1 MASILLA
8 AVAGSPSSQ
17 HLPGREPPCYLEDVK
32 ARGKFSLG
40 ECKKLF
46 LNFTTAD
53 DVQKLGFAIQKTTAL
68 REIVMLEPT
77 IDSAGAG
84 ALGAG
89 VARGGQIKLL
99 MVRDAIGLDDSYST
113 FSLVQGLAA
122 SKSLEAIRLINCSI
136 GASGAASVAQHVM
149 KSGSSVRHLTLEGNA
164 QYDSGLGDAT
174 CDALVDLIR
183 AKAPPPA
190 LVALDLRGNVALESC
205 SEAVAKALLDTRK
218 SRKPAVEELWF
229 PINDQQEGSGAVDLV
244 QQLEYAEVMGHDEL

>member
-53 DVQKLGFAIQKTTAL
+53 DVQK
-68 REIVMLEPT
+68 
-77 IDSAGAG
+77 
-84 ALGAG
+84 
-89 VARGGQIKLL
+89 
-99 MVRDAIGLDDSYST
+99 
-113 FSLVQGLAA
+113 
-122 SKSLEAIRLINCSI
+122 
-136 GASGAASVAQHVM
+136 
-149 KSGSSVRHLTLEGNA
+149 
-164 QYDSGLGDAT
+164 T

-190 LVALDLRGNVALESC
+190 LVALDLRGNVALEGC

>member
-53 DVQKLGFAIQKTTAL
+53 DVQK
-68 REIVMLEPT
+68 
-77 IDSAGAG
+77 
-84 ALGAG
+84 
-89 VARGGQIKLL
+89 
-99 MVRDAIGLDDSYST
+99 
-113 FSLVQGLAA
+113 
-122 SKSLEAIRLINCSI
+122 
-136 GASGAASVAQHVM
+136 
-149 KSGSSVRHLTLEGNA
+149 
-164 QYDSGLGDAT
+164 
-174 CDALVDLIR
+174 
-183 AKAPPPA
+183 
-190 LVALDLRGNVALESC
+190 ALDLRGNVALEGC

>member
-113 FSLVQGLAA
+113 FSLVQGLAHQ
-122 SKSLEAIRLINCSI
+122 R
-136 GASGAASVAQHVM
+136 
-149 KSGSSVRHLTLEGNA
+149 
-164 QYDSGLGDAT
+164 
-174 CDALVDLIR
+174 
-183 AKAPPPA
+183 
-190 LVALDLRGNVALESC
+190 
-205 SEAVAKALLDTRK
+205 
-218 SRKPAVEELWF
+218 PAVGVGRRR
-229 PINDQQEGSGAVDLV
+229 PRA
-244 QQLEYAEVMGHDEL
+244 AA

>member
-53 DVQKLGFAIQKTTAL
+53 DV
-68 REIVMLEPT
+68 
-77 IDSAGAG
+77 
-84 ALGAG
+84 
-89 VARGGQIKLL
+89 
-99 MVRDAIGLDDSYST
+99 
-113 FSLVQGLAA
+113 
-122 SKSLEAIRLINCSI
+122 
-136 GASGAASVAQHVM
+136 
-149 KSGSSVRHLTLEGNA
+149 
-164 QYDSGLGDAT
+164 
-174 CDALVDLIR
+174 
-183 AKAPPPA
+183 PA
-190 LVALDLRGNVALESC
+190 LVALDLRGNVALEGC

>member
-77 IDSAGAG
+77 IDAARHAEESE
-84 ALGAG
+84 
-89 VARGGQIKLL
+89 ARGG
-99 MVRDAIGLDDSYST
+99 
-113 FSLVQGLAA
+113 
-122 SKSLEAIRLINCSI
+122 
-136 GASGAASVAQHVM
+136 
-149 KSGSSVRHLTLEGNA
+149 
-164 QYDSGLGDAT
+164 
-174 CDALVDLIR
+174 
-183 AKAPPPA
+183 
-190 LVALDLRGNVALESC
+190 
-205 SEAVAKALLDTRK
+205 
-218 SRKPAVEELWF
+218 
-229 PINDQQEGSGAVDLV
+229 GAVVPHQRPAGGVGRRRPRAAARVCRGDGPRRALARRV
-244 QQLEYAEVMGHDEL
+244 MRAE

>member
-53 DVQKLGFAIQKTTAL
+53 DVQKLGNMVGDDGMKAVLTAAQKARAL
-68 REIVMLEPT
+68 KRFE
-77 IDSAGAG
+77 
-84 ALGAG
+84 
-89 VARGGQIKLL
+89 
-99 MVRDAIGLDDSYST
+99 
-113 FSLVQGLAA
+113 
-122 SKSLEAIRLINCSI
+122 
-136 GASGAASVAQHVM
+136 
-149 KSGSSVRHLTLEGNA
+149 A

>member
-1 MASILLA
+1 MASLLLA

-53 DVQKLGFAIQKTTAL
+53 DVQKL
-68 REIVMLEPT
+68 M
-77 IDSAGAG
+77 
-84 ALGAG
+84 
-89 VARGGQIKLL
+89 
-99 MVRDAIGLDDSYST
+99 
-113 FSLVQGLAA
+113 
-122 SKSLEAIRLINCSI
+122 
-136 GASGAASVAQHVM
+136 
-149 KSGSSVRHLTLEGNA
+149 
-164 QYDSGLGDAT
+164 
-174 CDALVDLIR
+174 
-183 AKAPPPA
+183 
-190 LVALDLRGNVALESC
+190 
-205 SEAVAKALLDTRK
+205 LDTRK